1 MELIEYLRDYWTILA
16 AFAGIVYS
24 YATLKMQ
31 NCDQEKRISILEKEA
46 KELNPVLMDIR
57 TKLAGIEATLQALI
71 REQK

>member
-1 MELIEYLRDYWTILA
+1 MELIDYLKDYWTILA
-16 AFAGIVYS
+16 AFTGIVYS

-31 NCDQEKRISILEKEA
+31 NCDQEKRISVLEKEA